1 MKLLRNKKSF
11 TLFIVSLIAVILLS
25 FFIYQKLTLLS
36 FINISFYFGITLLF
50 IAAFTMTIK
59 GGFFDGITY
68 GFRRLF
74 ESKGKELSKK
84 EVDEM
89 IPVSELLDFDHTPFL
104 LSGLMV
110 TGVMLIALFIYYL

>member
-1 MKLLRNKKSF
+1 MPNKKSF
-11 TLFIVSLIAVILLS
+11 TLYIVSILSVILLS
-25 FFIYQKLTLLS
+25 FLIYQKLTLLS

-50 IAAFTMTIK
+50 VAAFTITLK

-74 ESKGKELSKK
+74 VSKGRELSKE

-89 IPVSELLDFDHTPFL
+89 IPVSELLDFDHSPFL
-104 LSGLMV
+104 ISGLMV
-110 TGVMLIALFIYYL
+110 TGTMILALLIYYL

>member
-1 MKLLRNKKSF
+1 MS
-11 TLFIVSLIAVILLS
+11 VILLS
-25 FFIYQKLTLLS
+25 IIIYQKLTLLS

-50 IAAFTMTIK
+50 ISLFTMTIK

-74 ESKGKELSKK
+74 VSKGKELSKQ

-110 TGVMLIALFIYYL
+110 SGVMVVALFIYYV

>member
-1 MKLLRNKKSF
+1 MELLPNKKSF
-11 TLFIVSLIAVILLS
+11 TLYIVSILSVILLS
-25 FFIYQKLTLLS
+25 FLIYQKLTLLS

-50 IAAFTMTIK
+50 VAAFTITLK

-74 ESKGKELSKK
+74 VSKGRELSKE

-89 IPVSELLDFDHTPFL
+89 IPVSELLDFDHSPFL
-104 LSGLMV
+104 ISGLMV
-110 TGVMLIALFIYYL
+110 TGTMILALLIYYL